1 MAHRLPAKLEKLRR
15 PHETIVHLVLN
26 FGHDKTHLVFVLAAP
41 LAGAYRLND
50 APCPGRPPHPS
61 QAMLRQAMASRCV
74 GFHRAPGL
82 WELVFSS
89 GSILHASA
97 RAGCGGHESRL
108 GGVLEEDLSELEPL
122 SWDQLEELRL
132 ASWTQSWRTKE
143 RRRIERQR
151 DKIQS
156 ALDKDDPETFR
167 QFGERANALRHL
179 VRRNQT
185 TWMIPSYD
193 GERLDT
199 VEDAKRP
206 CFELVDRLFH
216 RAQGPSDAG

>member
-1 MAHRLPAKLEKLRR
+1 
-15 PHETIVHLVLN
+15 
-26 FGHDKTHLVFVLAAP
+26 
-41 LAGAYRLND
+41 
-50 APCPGRPPHPS
+50 
-61 QAMLRQAMASRCV
+61 MLRQAMASRCV
-74 GFHRAPGL
+74 GFRRAPGL

-89 GSILHASA
+89 GSILHVSFRRKA
-97 RAGCGGHESRL
+97 RGVWWSQESRL

-185 TWMIPSYD
+185 TWLIPSYD
-193 GERLDT
+193 GEHVDA
-199 VEDAKRP
+199 VEDAQATH
-206 CFELVDRLFH
+206 V
-216 RAQGPSDAG
+216 